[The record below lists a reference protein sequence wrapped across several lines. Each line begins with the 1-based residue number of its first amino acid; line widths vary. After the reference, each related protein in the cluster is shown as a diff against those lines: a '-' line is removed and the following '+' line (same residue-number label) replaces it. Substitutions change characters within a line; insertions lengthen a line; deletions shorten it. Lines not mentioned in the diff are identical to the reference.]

1 MPRHGDTRSPSPV
14 GSSYSASASKRHH
27 RDDDRYERSRRD
39 DARGHRHRSRTRSPD
54 VGYAICSHAETDLS
68 LLQKRY
74 RDRDSRHHRDRS
86 RDRYRDDDGYRSSRR
101 DRSRDRRRSRDR
113 DTVKDY
119 RRRSRDRDSRSY
131 RDDSRERARRRREG
145 SADSRR
151 KGRRD
156 DSRDRNQKPT
166 GGREVSSHR
175 TFSDR
180 TCLLNITH
188 RPEPL
193 LRKPMKR
200 RKPNALPNWKRGSK
214 SKLLKR
220 IANRKSWNPQVE
232 LETFSRRLTRKH
244 RPRL

>member
-1 MPRHGDTRSPSPV
+1 MARHGDTRSPSPV
-14 GSSYSASASKRHH
+14 GSSYSASKRHH
-27 RDDDRYERSRRD
+27 RDEERYERSRRED
-39 DARGHRHRSRTRSPD
+39 GRGHRHRSRTRSPD
-54 VGYAICSHAETDLS
+54 VGYTMPFNTASNLG

-101 DRSRDRRRSRDR
+101 ERSRDRRRSRDR

-119 RRRSRDRDSRSY
+119 RRRSRDRDTRSY

-156 DSRDRNQKPT
+156 DSRDRNSKPI
-166 GGREVSSHR
+166 GGKEVSSSLQQISR
-175 TFSDR
+175 TTILTIIYR
-180 TCLLNITH
+180 LQ
-188 RPEPL
+188 RL
-193 LRKPMKR
+193 LRKLTR
-200 RKPNALPNWKRGSK
+200 RRRQSALPNWRHGSK

-220 IANRKSWNPQVE
+220 IGNKKN
-232 LETFSRRLTRKH
+232 
-244 RPRL
+244 